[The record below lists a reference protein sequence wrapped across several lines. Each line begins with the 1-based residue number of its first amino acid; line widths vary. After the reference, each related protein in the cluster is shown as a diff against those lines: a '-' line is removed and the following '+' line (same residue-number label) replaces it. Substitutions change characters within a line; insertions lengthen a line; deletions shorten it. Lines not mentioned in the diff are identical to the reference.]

1 MSNLSA
7 LQLFENK
14 TVRVDEEGL
23 ICLTDLFKVA
33 TEKGLAEGKQNP
45 YEWSRPQR
53 SVKSGST
60 GKIDDVV
67 SGGRQFIDF
76 VAKNL
81 NTAATHIYKTT
92 RGKHGGTYAHWQI
105 ALAYAKYLSHELH
118 MRVNETYMRAQSGDV
133 TLAAEIAEKQQD
145 PKKTAWLAQR
155 VKSIHAR
162 NVLTDVLSRHGV
174 KTGVEIAQCTNT
186 VYRHLFHKTA
196 KEMRIARKLPEKANV
211 RESMSRL
218 ELAATE
224 FAELLASERIERE
237 QANGLKQ
244 CDSHCGHA
252 ARIVANAVRDN
263 FS

>member
-1 MSNLSA
+1 MKDNIQIFDNA
-7 LQLFENK
+7 
-14 TVRVDEEGL
+14 TVRVDAENLVCITDIYKIAIERGL
-23 ICLTDLFKVA
+23 DGGKLDPRQWA
-33 TEKGLAEGKQNP
+33 RAERN
-45 YEWSRPQR
+45 
-53 SVKSGST
+53 VKSGST
-60 GKIDDVV
+60 GNIDSVT
-67 SGGRQFIDF
+67 SSGRQFIDF
-76 VAKNL
+76 IAKSLNVA
-81 NTAATHIYKTT
+81 ASSIYKTK

-174 KTGVEIAQCTNT
+174 TKGYEFAQCTNT

-196 KEMRIARKLPEKANV
+196 NEMRIARKLPEKANV
-211 RESMSRL
+211 RESMSDL

-224 FAELLASERIERE
+224 FAEILASKRIERE

>member
-33 TEKGLAEGKQNP
+33 TEKGFADGKRAPNQYFRKTNV
-45 YEWSRPQR
+45 R
-53 SVKSGST
+53 KSGTS
-60 GKIDDVV
+60 GNV
-67 SGGRQFIDF
+67 SDFAGEGWDF
-76 VAKNL
+76 VEHVAKSL
-81 NTAATHIYKTT
+81 DVHSVQVYKTT
-92 RGKHGGTYAHWQI
+92 RGKGSSTFAHWQI

-196 KEMRIARKLPEKANV
+196 KEMRIDRKLPEKANV

>member
-1 MSNLSA
+1 MNI
-7 LQLFENK
+7 QLFDGA
-14 TVRVDEEGL
+14 TIRVDADNL
-23 ICLTDLFKVA
+23 VCITDIYKIAV
-33 TEKGLAEGKQNP
+33 ERGMAEGKLEPKFYFRKSNP
-45 YEWSRPQR
+45 R
-53 SVKSGST
+53 KSGTS
-60 GKIDDVV
+60 GNISE
-67 SGGRQFIDF
+67 SGGEGLQF
-76 VAKNL
+76 VEYLAENL
-81 NTAATHIYKTT
+81 KVSATHIYKTT
-92 RGKHGGTYAHWQI
+92 RGKGGGTFAHWQI

-133 TLAAEIAEKQQD
+133 TLAAEITEKQQD

>member
-1 MSNLSA
+1 MKDNIPMEGVVELFSSSNIS
-7 LQLFENK
+7 
-14 TVRVDEEGL
+14 VDDEGL
-23 ICLTDLFKVA
+23 VSLTNVYRIAIERGLDGGKRNPSDWSLEAGSSFIDS
-33 TEKGLAEGKQNP
+33 LAE
-45 YEWSRPQR
+45 
-53 SVKSGST
+53 
-60 GKIDDVV
+60 
-67 SGGRQFIDF
+67 
-76 VAKNL
+76 NL
-81 NTAATHIYKTT
+81 NTRKTGIYKTT
-92 RGKHGGTYAHWQI
+92 RGKGGGTYAHWQI

-196 KEMRIARKLPEKANV
+196 REMRIARKLPEKANV

>member
-1 MSNLSA
+1 MNI
-7 LQLFENK
+7 QLFDGA
-14 TVRVDEEGL
+14 TVRVDAENLVCITDIYKIAIERGL
-23 ICLTDLFKVA
+23 D
-33 TEKGLAEGKQNP
+33 GGKNNP
-45 YEWSRPQR
+45 YDWSRPER
-53 SVKSGST
+53 KVKSGST
-60 GKIDDVV
+60 GKTDDVT
-67 SGGRQFIDF
+67 SSGRQFIDF
-76 VAKNL
+76 VAKSL
-81 NTAATHIYKTT
+81 NTEASRIYKTT
-92 RGKHGGTYAHWQI
+92 RGKHGGTYAHWKI
-105 ALAYAKYLSHELH
+105 ALAYAQYLSHELH
-118 MRVNETYMRAQSGDV
+118 ERILETYARVESGDV

>member
-1 MSNLSA
+1 MNI
-7 LQLFENK
+7 QLFDNA
-14 TVRVDEEGL
+14 TVRVDAENL
-23 ICLTDLFKVA
+23 VCITDIYKIAV
-33 TEKGLAEGKQNP
+33 ERGMAEGKLEPKFYFRKSNP
-45 YEWSRPQR
+45 R
-53 SVKSGST
+53 KSGTS
-60 GKIDDVV
+60 GNISE
-67 SGGRQFIDF
+67 SGGEGLQF
-76 VAKNL
+76 VEYLAENL
-81 NTAATHIYKTT
+81 KVSATHIYKTT
-92 RGKHGGTYAHWQI
+92 RGKSGGTFAHWQI

-186 VYRHLFHKTA
+186 VYRNLFHKTA

-211 RESMSRL
+211 RESMSRI

-224 FAELLASERIERE
+224 FAELLATERIETRK
-237 QANGLKQ
+237 ASGFSDCNK
-244 CDSHCGHA
+244 HCGQA
-252 ARIVANAVRDN
+252 ARIVANAVSDAL
-263 FS
+263 S

>member
-1 MSNLSA
+1 MNIQIFDNA
-7 LQLFENK
+7 
-14 TVRVDEEGL
+14 TVRVDAENL
-23 ICLTDLFKVA
+23 VCITDIYKIAV
-33 TEKGLAEGKQNP
+33 ERGMDNGKRAPNQYFRKTNV
-45 YEWSRPQR
+45 R
-53 SVKSGST
+53 KSGT
-60 GKIDDVV
+60 
-67 SGGRQFIDF
+67 SGNISDFAGEGWDF
-76 VAKNL
+76 VEHVAKSL
-81 NTAATHIYKTT
+81 NVHSVQVYKTT
-92 RGKHGGTYAHWQI
+92 RGKGSSTFAHWQI

-133 TLAAEIAEKQQD
+133 TLAAEITEKQQD

-196 KEMRIARKLPEKANV
+196 KEMRIARKLPEKASV

-218 ELAATE
+218 EPATTE
-224 FAELLASERIERE
+224 FAELLASERIERHNASGVKE
-237 QANGLKQ
+237 

-263 FS
+263 MN

>member
-1 MSNLSA
+1 MNI
-7 LQLFENK
+7 QIFEGA
-14 TVRVDEEGL
+14 TIRVDADNLVCITDIYKIAIERGL
-23 ICLTDLFKVA
+23 DGGKRNPSDWSLEAGSSFIDS
-33 TEKGLAEGKQNP
+33 LAE
-45 YEWSRPQR
+45 
-53 SVKSGST
+53 
-60 GKIDDVV
+60 
-67 SGGRQFIDF
+67 
-76 VAKNL
+76 NL
-81 NTAATHIYKTT
+81 NTRKTGIYKTK
-92 RGKHGGTYAHWQI
+92 RGKGGGTYAHWQI
-105 ALAYAKYLSHELH
+105 ALAYAQYLSHDLH
-118 MRVNETYMRAQSGDV
+118 RRILETYARAETGDV
-133 TLAAEIAEKQQD
+133 DLAAQIAEKQQD

-224 FAELLASERIERE
+224 FAELLASERIELE
-237 QANGLKQ
+237 QAHGLKQ

>member
-1 MSNLSA
+1 MNIQIFDNA
-7 LQLFENK
+7 
-14 TVRVDEEGL
+14 TVRVDADNLVCITDIYKIAIERGL
-23 ICLTDLFKVA
+23 DGGKLDPRRW
-33 TEKGLAEGKQNP
+33 TEKPRAI
-45 YEWSRPQR
+45 
-53 SVKSGST
+53 KSGTS
-60 GKIDDVV
+60 GKV
-67 SGGRQFIDF
+67 SFTERDGYQFVEFI
-76 VAKNL
+76 AKSL
-81 NTAATHIYKTT
+81 NAARCDIYKTT
-92 RGKHGGTYAHWQI
+92 RGKGGGTFAHWQI

-133 TLAAEIAEKQQD
+133 TLAAEITEKQQD

>member
-1 MSNLSA
+1 MNIQIFDNA
-7 LQLFENK
+7 
-14 TVRVDEEGL
+14 TVRVDAENR
-23 ICLTDLFKVA
+23 ISLTDLYKIAV
-33 TEKGLAEGKQNP
+33 ERGMDNGKRAPNQYFRKTNV
-45 YEWSRPQR
+45 R
-53 SVKSGST
+53 KSGT
-60 GKIDDVV
+60 
-67 SGGRQFIDF
+67 SGNISDFAGEGWEFVEFI
-76 VAKNL
+76 AKNL
-81 NTAATHIYKTT
+81 NLHASLIYKTT
-92 RGKHGGTYAHWQI
+92 RGKGGGTYAHWQI

-133 TLAAEIAEKQQD
+133 TLAAEITEKQQD